1 MHYIQVYKELLKLVD
16 IGHEKMKTASMDFL
30 FIEILK
36 REVDKFHL
44 RLIELKEAGKIELF
58 DSLKNEPIICTLSEV
73 NKMYEKVCAL
83 YSFNHLE
90 NNDYLFF

>member
-1 MHYIQVYKELLKLVD
+1 MHYIEVYKELLKLVD

-44 RLIELKEAGKIELF
+44 RLIELKEAGKITA
-58 DSLKNEPIICTLSEV
+58 IICYEYIV
-73 NKMYEKVCAL
+73 NLHQKIQTFATNL
-83 YSFNHLE
+83 L
-90 NNDYLFF
+90 NNINN